1 MQKILTYIYCYDKII
16 VVKEV
21 KTKKEE
27 NKKLLQVN
35 SEKHYIFISKLRI

>member
-16 VVKEV
+16 VVKEI
-21 KTKKEE
+21 KKQER
-27 NKKLLQVN
+27 KKIKLLQVN